1 MQHIGISLMQ
11 VKKIVLCHKRW
22 ITFMIML
29 LLLYHHTELPVFL
42 TPYILFSLQITTF
55 IYSKINLWAICELMH
70 SWV

>member
-1 MQHIGISLMQ
+1 
-11 VKKIVLCHKRW
+11 
-22 ITFMIML
+22 MIML

-70 SWV
+70 SWVWVEKHGFHEWSPYAPYRRLS

>member
-29 LLLYHHTELPVFL
+29 LLLYHHTELPVDDVFNTLNFIL
-42 TPYILFSLQITTF
+42 TANYN
-55 IYSKINLWAICELMH
+55 IYLLKN
-70 SWV
+70 